1 MQKFDIL
8 KLVLFWYF
16 SVPAKSCIAV
26 LPEVFKKGWARKS
39 ESGALDTVFKYT
51 QCTVNLR

>member
-26 LPEVFKKGWARKS
+26 LPEVLKKGRARKS
-39 ESGALDTVFKYT
+39 EPVACYIGHTVSKSYI
-51 QCTVNLR
+51 VIA